1 MGERTNPRKSLG
13 LKSFPKNPS
22 GPGGLHRRC
31 YFASIFTMQLRWCF
45 RCLQKRD
52 VNISSLSYFGNFQTT
67 FKQQQRCPKIH
78 HMTLFFLLVR
88 NQDQLRQNRRFG
100 VGGRNTQV
108 EFQAQRHHARVETF
122 QMATGAVGNVAMAIL
137 AGVS

>member
-1 MGERTNPRKSLG
+1 
-13 LKSFPKNPS
+13 
-22 GPGGLHRRC
+22 
-31 YFASIFTMQLRWCF
+31 
-45 RCLQKRD
+45 
-52 VNISSLSYFGNFQTT
+52 
-67 FKQQQRCPKIH
+67 
-78 HMTLFFLLVR
+78 MTLFFLLVH
-88 NQDQLRQNRRFG
+88 NQDQLRQNRWFG